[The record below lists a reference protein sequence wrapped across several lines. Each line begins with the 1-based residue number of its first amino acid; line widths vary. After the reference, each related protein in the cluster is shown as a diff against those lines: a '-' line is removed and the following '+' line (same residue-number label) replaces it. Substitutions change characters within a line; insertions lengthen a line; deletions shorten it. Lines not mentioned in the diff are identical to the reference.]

1 MDRRKYLYPTM
12 VKCAAIIVAWF
23 SCLLSFG
30 QSIPE
35 RPSPPRL
42 VNDFAGL
49 LNSNQQAL
57 LEQKLVAYDDS
68 TSTQIAIVI
77 ISSLEG
83 ADKAEYAFALGDKW
97 GIGRKQKDN
106 GVLILIAKDD
116 RQLFIAPGRGVE
128 EYLTDI
134 VCNRIV
140 ENYLK
145 PNFRNR
151 LYYEGLDAATDNIIM
166 RLSGT
171 FVNDE
176 VVEGEGLPIWVVL
189 LFIILIFI
197 VLPMIM
203 KKAGHHP
210 TTYSGRGYR
219 TWGSGPFTGGS
230 FGGGGFSGG
239 SRGGFG
245 GFGGGSFGGGGSG
258 GSW

>member
-1 MDRRKYLYPTM
+1 MDSRKYLYPSAT
-12 VKCAAIIVAWF
+12 KHIALAVAMLI
-23 SCLLSFG
+23 CLLGFT

-42 VNDFAGL
+42 VNDFAGML
-49 LNSNQQAL
+49 SSSEQNI

-77 ISSLEG
+77 ISTLDG

-97 GIGRKQKDN
+97 GIGRKKKDN

-128 EYLTDI
+128 EFLTDI
-134 VCNRIV
+134 TCNRIV

-145 PNFRNR
+145 PNFKQG
-151 LYYEGLDAATDNIIM
+151 LYYEGLEAATDQIIM
-166 RLSGT
+166 RLSGE
-171 FVNDE
+171 FVNESGAEE
-176 VVEGEGLPIWVVL
+176 VNPPLWVVL
-189 LFIILIFI
+189 LIIIIIFI
-197 VLPMIM
+197 VIPFMM
-203 KKAGHHP
+203 RKSGHYT
-210 TTYSGRGYR
+210 TTYGGRGYR
-219 TWGSGPFTGGS
+219 SYGGGPFVGGG